1 MDRSAVSTAVAEMVV
16 DSETD
21 LRGQQVQIVSGK
33 ESKHPSTNSLRLSRD
48 SKSGGGRGW
57 ERERGG
63 RRGGGGCV
71 LLPQARVSKV
81 ADNSDHRVHGIAI
94 LRCGP
99 DEVSQGGKRKVSDRV
114 VKVAEFAQGQT
125 GAR

>member
-63 RRGGGGCV
+63 GGV

-99 DEVSQGGKRKVSDRV
+99 DEVSQVGKRKVSDRV